1 MPDSPSRVAPA
12 SSIATAS
19 AAVRMPP
26 LALTP
31 MRSPTVAAM
40 SSTART
46 DAPPAGMKSR
56 GGLDEVGARVDGGP
70 AHVDQRLLAGEI
82 QQRGRLDD
90 HLEHGIGNRFADRG
104 DVGADGVEV
113 TGEGGADVD
122 DHVDLVGARRDRE
135 PGLLRLDRRNVFA

>member
-19 AAVRMPP
+19 SAVRMPP

-31 MRSPTVAAM
+31 SRSPTVAAI

-46 DAPPAGMKSR
+46 DAPPAGVKSG
-56 GGLDEVGARVDGGP
+56 GGLDEIGAGVRGGP
-70 AHVDQRLLAGEI
+70 ACVDQRLLAGQA

-90 HLEHGIGNRFADRG
+90 HLEDRVGDRVADRG
-104 DVGADGVEV
+104 DIGPHRVEV
-113 TGEGGADVD
+113 AGQRGT
-122 DHVDLVGARRDRE
+122 RRR
-135 PGLLRLDRRNVFA
+135 